1 MDNEAESAISI
12 RCEVVSEKERAFI
25 QARLPINSPRSSEKG
40 FDWAEIKRTF
50 KDIRLWLFLGV
61 WGFYT
66 VGTTGLTFYQPSVI
80 VNLGFTSIAQA
91 QLLNL
96 PPAIFSCMLV
106 IFFGWLA
113 STATVPLPA
122 IPFSFMISI
131 MACYAV
137 EYTYPNV
144 GGVYAATL
152 LAGGFSTAWYIMMWP
167 WRVQTINGATGSAFA
182 IAFANSYGQ
191 IGGAVGA
198 QLFNSRYAPR
208 YETSFA
214 IAMGF
219 VGMAIIMVL
228 ITWYVTG
235 RTDIELRRIRRARI
249 QATKRGDAIVE
260 QLPHPAGEKAEKA

>member
-1 MDNEAESAISI
+1 MLTV
-12 RCEVVSEKERAFI
+12 C
-25 QARLPINSPRSSEKG
+25 SS
-40 FDWAEIKRTF
+40 R
-50 KDIRLWLFLGV
+50 
-61 WGFYT
+61 
-66 VGTTGLTFYQPSVI
+66 
-80 VNLGFTSIAQA
+80 SIAEA

-96 PPAIFSCMLV
+96 PPAIFSCLLV

-113 STATVPLPA
+113 STAMVPLPA
-122 IPFSFMISI
+122 IPLFFMIAI
-131 MACYAV
+131 EACYAV

-152 LAGGFSTAWYIMMWP
+152 LAGGFSTAWYEYQNACRVPKCMKADSRYRYIMMWP

-198 QLFNSRYAPR
+198 QLFNSRFAPR

-219 VGMAIIMVL
+219 VGIAIIVAS
-228 ITWYVTG
+228 ITWYFTG
-235 RTDIELRRIRRARI
+235 KVDIEMRRERRARI
-249 QATKRGDAIVE
+249 AASKRE
-260 QLPHPAGEKAEKA
+260 